1 MKIAA
6 VVGSPRG
13 LDGYTGP
20 LVTGVLD
27 AVRSAGAETQVLSLK
42 DLTVNPCK
50 GCLEICNVT
59 GTCHQKDDLETVKNS
74 LLDADG
80 IIFATPAYFFS
91 VSAQLKAVIDRL
103 NLVYHCQMLKDKY
116 SAMVVTC
123 GGSDPEDV
131 TGYLGRVLTQFG
143 FWNVGSLCAVQ
154 VQLED
159 ADERAKLLEEA
170 KVLGNRMVAA
180 IRDKQT
186 FPEQEEDHAQAFE
199 ILKFMVMTLRDQ
211 WKYPWDYWN
220 THFDLEE

>member
-27 AVRSAGAETQVLSLK
+27 AARSAGAETQVLSLK

-116 SAMVVTC
+116 SAMVAIE
-123 GGSDPEDV
+123 S
-131 TGYLGRVLTQFG
+131 
-143 FWNVGSLCAVQ
+143 
-154 VQLED
+154 
-159 ADERAKLLEEA
+159 
-170 KVLGNRMVAA
+170 AA
-180 IRDKQT
+180 
-186 FPEQEEDHAQAFE
+186 P
-199 ILKFMVMTLRDQ
+199 VMT
-211 WKYPWDYWN
+211 WGAAPN
-220 THFDLEE
+220 TRARWSVVRVVSYLP